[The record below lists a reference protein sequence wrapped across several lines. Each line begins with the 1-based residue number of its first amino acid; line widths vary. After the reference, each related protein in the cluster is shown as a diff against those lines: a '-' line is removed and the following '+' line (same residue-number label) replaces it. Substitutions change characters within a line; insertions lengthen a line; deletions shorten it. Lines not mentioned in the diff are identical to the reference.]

1 MDVTVDP
8 GFIREWES
16 GDECRELMMEVGSQV
31 EDEFRQ
37 IVPRRTGNLAAS
49 AITIP
54 QVRDGHW
61 EAVVDTRMY
70 YAVFVEFGTE
80 HMKAQYNL
88 RTALENVTGQS

>member
-1 MDVTVDP
+1 MDVTVNP
-8 GFIREWES
+8 GFIREWEQ
-16 GDECRELMMEVGSQV
+16 GDECRELVLDIGHEV

-54 QVRDGHW
+54 ELRGGHW
-61 EAVVDTRMY
+61 EAVVDTRTH
-70 YAVFVEFGTE
+70 YAMFVEFGTRY
-80 HMKAQYNL
+80 MKEQRNL